1 MSKESIESLLRAN
14 HQWVEEELIKDPN
27 FFKELAKG
35 QTPQFLW
42 IGCSDSRVP
51 ADRITGTKP
60 GEIFVHRNIANLVL
74 HTDLNLLSVL
84 EYAVAYLK
92 VKHIIVCGHYGCGG
106 VRAAISRNNY
116 ELLNKWLRNI
126 KDIYVKNEVLLHA
139 IPDPVDRENAL
150 VELSI
155 KQQIENLMKTSVV
168 QKAWH
173 LGEDLT
179 LHGMVYDVANGR
191 LQQLIQ
197 YDRNSPLPEIYR
209 FYFDED

>member
-1 MSKESIESLLRAN
+1 MSHEAIDKLLAAN
-14 HQWVEEELIKDPN
+14 QQWVEDELSQNPA
-27 FFKELAKG
+27 FFQELAEG
-35 QTPQFLW
+35 QQPKYLW

-74 HTDLNLLSVL
+74 HTDLNMLSVL

-126 KDIYVKNEVLLHA
+126 KDIYVKNEDALGA
-139 IPDPVDRENAL
+139 ISDNRMRENAL

-191 LQQLIQ
+191 LKQLIQ

-209 FYFDED
+209 YYFEED

>member
-1 MSKESIESLLRAN
+1 MSQEAIDKLLAAN
-14 HQWVEEELIKDPN
+14 QQWVEDELSQNPA
-27 FFKELAKG
+27 FFQELAEG
-35 QTPQFLW
+35 QQPKYLW

-74 HTDLNLLSVL
+74 HTDLNMLSVL

-126 KDIYVKNEVLLHA
+126 KDIYVKNEDALGA
-139 IPDPVDRENAL
+139 ISDNRMRENAL
-150 VELSI
+150 VDLSI

-191 LQQLIQ
+191 LKQLIQ

-209 FYFDED
+209 FYFEED

>member
-14 HQWVEEELIKDPN
+14 QQWVEEELIKDPN

-74 HTDLNLLSVL
+74 HTDLNVLSVL

-209 FYFDED
+209 FYFDKD

>member
-1 MSKESIESLLRAN
+1 MSKEAIQKLLEAN
-14 HQWVEEELIKDPN
+14 KQWVEDEISLNPD
-27 FFKELAKG
+27 FFNQLAEG
-35 QTPQFLW
+35 QTPEYLW

-60 GEIFVHRNIANLVL
+60 GEIFVHRNIANLVV
-74 HTDLNLLSVL
+74 HTDLNMLSVL

-106 VRAAISRNNY
+106 IRAAISRNNY

-126 KDIYVKNEVLLHA
+126 KDIYVKYEDALTS
-139 IPDPVDRENAL
+139 IPNTRDRENAL

-168 QKAWH
+168 QRAWH
-173 LGEDLT
+173 SGEDLT

-191 LQQLIQ
+191 LKELIQ
-197 YDRNSPLPEIYR
+197 YDRNNPLPEIYR

>member
-1 MSKESIESLLRAN
+1 MSQEAILKLLDAN
-14 HQWVEEELIKDPN
+14 KQWVEDELSHNPE
-27 FFKELAKG
+27 FFKELAEG
-35 QTPQFLW
+35 QQPEYLW

-60 GEIFVHRNIANLVL
+60 GQIFVHRNIANLVI
-74 HTDLNLLSVL
+74 HTDLNMLSVL

-126 KDIYVKNEVLLHA
+126 KDIYIKNQDELNGISDTRA
-139 IPDPVDRENAL
+139 RENAL

-168 QKAWH
+168 QRAWH

-191 LQQLIQ
+191 LKQLIQ
-197 YDRNSPLPEIYR
+197 FDRNSPLPEIYR
-209 FYFDED
+209 YYFDED

>member
-1 MSKESIESLLRAN
+1 MSQEAIDKLLHAN
-14 HQWVEEELIKDPN
+14 QNWVEEELARNPD
-27 FFKELAKG
+27 FFNDLAHG
-35 QTPQFLW
+35 QKPEFLW

-60 GEIFVHRNIANLVL
+60 GEIFVHRNIANLVV
-74 HTDLNLLSVL
+74 HTDLNMLSVL

-126 KDIYVKNEVLLHA
+126 KDVYVANEKNLLSIA
-139 IPDPVDRENAL
+139 DPQLRENAL
-150 VELSI
+150 VEISI
-155 KQQIENLMKTSVV
+155 KQQIQNLMKTSVV

-173 LGEDLT
+173 NGEDLT

-191 LQQLIQ
+191 LKELIK
-197 YDRNSPLPEIYR
+197 YDKQTPLPEVYR

>member
-1 MSKESIESLLRAN
+1 MSQEAIDRLLQAN
-14 HQWVEEELIKDPN
+14 QEWVEQELSHNPD
-27 FFKELAKG
+27 FFKHLAEG
-35 QTPQFLW
+35 QTPEYLW

-60 GEIFVHRNIANLVL
+60 GEIFVHRNIANLIV
-74 HTDLNLLSVL
+74 HTDLNMLSVL

-126 KDIYVKNEVLLHA
+126 KDIYVKYEDALTA
-139 IPDPVDRENAL
+139 IPDSRDRENAL

-173 LGEDLT
+173 SGEDLT

-191 LQQLIQ
+191 LKELIHL
-197 YDRNSPLPEIYR
+197 DRNSPLPEIYR
-209 FYFDED
+209 YYFDED

>member
-1 MSKESIESLLRAN
+1 MSKESVEKLLQAN
-14 HQWVEEELIKDPN
+14 QQWVEEELIKDPN
-27 FFKELAKG
+27 FFKDLAKG

-106 VRAAISRNNY
+106 VRAAISRSNY

-126 KDIYVKNEVLLHA
+126 KDIYVKNESVLNA
-139 IPDPVDRENAL
+139 IPDSVDRENAL

-191 LQQLIQ
+191 LKELIH
-197 YDRNSPLPEIYR
+197 YDRNSPLPDIYR

>member
-14 HQWVEEELIKDPN
+14 HQWVEEVLIKDPN

-74 HTDLNLLSVL
+74 HTDLNVLSVL

>member
-14 HQWVEEELIKDPN
+14 QQWVEEELIKDPN

-74 HTDLNLLSVL
+74 HTDLNVLSVL

>member
-14 HQWVEEELIKDPN
+14 QQWVEEELIKDPN

-74 HTDLNLLSVL
+74 HTDLNMLSVL

-126 KDIYVKNEVLLHA
+126 KDIYVKNEALLHA
-139 IPDPVDRENAL
+139 IPDSVDRENAL

-179 LHGMVYDVANGR
+179 LHGMVYDLTNGR